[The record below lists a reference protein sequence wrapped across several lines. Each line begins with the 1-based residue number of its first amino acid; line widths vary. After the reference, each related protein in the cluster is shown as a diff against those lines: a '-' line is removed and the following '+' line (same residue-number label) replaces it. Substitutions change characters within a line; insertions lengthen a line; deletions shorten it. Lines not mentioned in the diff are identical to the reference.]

1 MRTLSDGPTARQKI
15 LVVSI
20 WIFSSLFGILTCFP
34 GKFVTETADP
44 IAEQLQSTIKPF
56 INPFQDKDY
65 AKGTVKLSYANVFFK
80 FCLSVRVDTY
90 FKSCTGVV
98 LRADLTGH
106 SQFSQSADFC
116 QKGWDGR
123 ALLGHPSKGRLCRI
137 SILFP

>member
-1 MRTLSDGPTARQKI
+1 MNVRTLSDGPTARQKI

-65 AKGTVKLSYANVFFK
+65 AKGTVKLSYAKVLV
-80 FCLSVRVDTY
+80 FCLLKSVNLQYNTLVHW
-90 FKSCTGVV
+90 
-98 LRADLTGH
+98 ADGTNDSSTKCLMFQVY
-106 SQFSQSADFC
+106 SFS
-116 QKGWDGR
+116 
-123 ALLGHPSKGRLCRI
+123 
-137 SILFP
+137 